1 MAMQL
6 VARVMKSANAD
17 ESCPHGA
24 KHRHE
29 IEDQYDIPDE
39 S

>member
-1 MAMQL
+1 MPMQS
-6 VARVMKSANAD
+6 VARAMKSAIAD